1 MKKKS
6 NFSLFLTPRSVSVL
20 FALGTLLVPW
30 DFSQVQAQSGAG
42 SVVSYE
48 GYGEAR
54 AEQGV
59 DLSGARAQ
67 AFDNAL
73 LDAFQKALRDLCP
86 ADTPLEVQEKAIESL
101 APEVKSFL
109 LRYRIVSE
117 MPTQG
122 AFFLTVEASFSS
134 KAVKEALARTLV
146 DGTQAPKR
154 GSSGTVTVRASGITS
169 HGLYRELVAFLR
181 SRVPGIRSVLL
192 EEVFGTQALL
202 RLEADGDPES
212 LAALLLQWEPEGF
225 SLRVESGAGELA
237 LFLCPSPTGEP
248 SDGSGQSEDS
258 P

>member
-6 NFSLFLTPRSVSVL
+6 NLSLFLAATPLSVL
-20 FALGTLLVPW
+20 LALGALLVPC
-30 DFSQVQAQSGAG
+30 SVPRVQAQSGAG

-48 GYGEAR
+48 GYGEGR
-54 AEQGV
+54 VEQGADV
-59 DLSGARAQ
+59 SGARAQ

-86 ADTPLEVQEKAIESL
+86 ANTPLEEQEKAIQSL

-134 KAVKEALARTLV
+134 KAVREALARTLA
-146 DGTQAPKR
+146 GGSRAPRPER
-154 GSSGTVTVRASGITS
+154 GGTVMVRVSGITS

-181 SRVPGIRSVLL
+181 SRVPGVRSVVPA
-192 EEVFGTQALL
+192 EVFGTRALL
-202 RLEADGDPES
+202 RVDSEGDAEN

-225 SLRVESGAGELA
+225 SLRVEPGAGELA
-237 LFLCPSPTGEP
+237 LFLSPSPVAEAAHGSGEP
-248 SDGSGQSEDS
+248 EDS